1 MADLRELIEL
11 GEKMSLSGA
20 KLQKWVDEMIKA
32 EETKKKDEEDR
43 KKAEEE
49 RKIAEELRDR
59 EQHARKIELLNQEK
73 ELILLKSENGVRA
86 IGGEEQDFATRLP
99 KLPPYEE
106 GQNMDSFIIRFERI
120 AKISNV
126 PKSTWGT
133 HISSLLR
140 GTALE
145 TYGRLNE
152 EDAQDYDKIK
162 LALLERYNL
171 TADGFRSKFRDSRP
185 EQGEKFSQFRTRIIG
200 YFEKWLELAGKNS
213 KNVEDVKDILL
224 KEQLTNVCSHA
235 LQVFLKE
242 RQPTSA
248 DKVVEFAEMFVEAHG
263 QHCAISKPRHNG
275 DVGKSAMAASREGNA
290 KSGANAFKHGQAAAG
305 KFNTSAAARSEKHLS
320 CSYCGKNNHSEKNC
334 YKKNGKVLAVKTDPN
349 RVLKKGSVGKEPPSM
364 ECGCAINMLTAACSK
379 ATSSDNMPV
388 ALGFLNGKQVEVLR
402 DSGCSTVVVKRNLVE
417 PIPPNAPQTVVHL
430 AHGGALKV
438 PITQVTIECPYFQG
452 TVSAVVMDDP
462 LYPVI
467 IGNIPKAK
475 CPGLI
480 IPDAFKRGIR
490 KDDEPEKRDRE
501 SQTDQTEKASAVET
515 RNTAKENR
523 VKPMKTPSTV
533 DVGVSRR
540 DLIEMQ
546 ASDKTLEPLRK
557 LAKTGEVRKTGKV
570 NESHYGFDKGI
581 LMRYYRSPKVEC
593 GNTLSQVVVPEKLRS
608 RVMKLGHECILA
620 GHLAAKKTTERIL
633 SNFYWTNIWCDIA
646 RYCQSC
652 DQCQRS
658 IPKGRV
664 TKVPMEQLP
673 IIDEAFSRISIDL
686 IGPIQPASERGH
698 RYILTAVD
706 FSTRYPEAV
715 PLKGIET
722 ERVAE
727 ALVEIFSRVG
737 LPKEILSDRGSQF
750 TSDLMKEICRLL
762 SIKQLITSPYHPQCN
777 GLVERFN
784 GTLKMM
790 LKKMTSERPRDWDRY
805 IPAALFAYREA
816 PNESLKFSPFEL
828 LYGRTIRS
836 PMTILKELWTEE
848 ETDSEVKTTYQY
860 VVDLKHRLEETMK
873 LAQNELRRASNRQ
886 KKYFDRKARPRRFEE
901 GNKVLLLLPTAHNKL
916 ELKWQGPYQILQVMG
931 HNNYRLK
938 VGGQERTYHVN
949 MLKEYFERK
958 EESVGKGILQC
969 AAAAVIPEVE
979 EVDELGGE
987 NEMGESGVKVEMPCL
1002 TQTETWRDVALCDE
1016 LHEEQKSE
1024 LQEML
1029 QDFQDVLTDVPGRTD
1044 WIRHD
1049 IQLTSNEPIRKRP
1062 YPVPQAF
1069 KETMREEVDKMI
1081 EADIIEPSNSPY
1093 CSPSVIVKKKDGSNR
1108 YCIDFR
1114 ALNNIT
1120 VFDAEP
1126 MPRPDDLFREVG
1138 SNSRYLTKIDLSK
1151 GYWQILMSE
1160 EAKRLTAFAT
1170 EKGLYQFKVMPFGLQ
1185 GAPATFSRLMRK
1197 VTAGLSN
1204 VHNYLDDCLVHTES
1218 WEEHLICLKALFQRL
1233 REAGLTAKPSKCQV
1247 ACSELEFLGHMVG
1260 SGKLFPTLDKI
1271 EALRDASPP
1280 KTKKEMR
1287 SFLGLASFYRRY
1299 VPNFAAIASPL
1310 TDATKKGKPNV
1321 VIWDEP
1327 LVRAYKTLKAALTSN
1342 PVLRLPDFSKSFLLQ
1357 TDASDKGLGAILL
1370 QEHDGEK
1377 FPIVFLSRKLTP
1389 PEQNYSVIERECLAL
1404 VWAVKSLDTY
1414 LQGREFVI
1422 LTDHAPLLYLNKAK
1436 SDNGRL
1442 MRWALLMHQYRFR
1455 IESVPGKDN
1464 HGPDFLSRS

>member
-1 MADLRELIEL
+1 MEDIRALIEL

-20 KLQKWVDEMIKA
+20 KLQKWVDEMRKA
-32 EETKKKDEEDR
+32 EETKKKDEE
-43 KKAEEE
+43 E
-49 RKIAEELRDR
+49 RKIAEERRDV
-59 EQHARKIELLNQEK
+59 EQHARKLELLNQEK
-73 ELILLKSENGVRA
+73 ELLRLKSEQGVKVT
-86 IGGEEQDFATRLP
+86 GGNEQDFATRVP
-99 KLPPYEE
+99 KLPPFEE
-106 GQNMDSFIIRFERI
+106 GQSMDAFIIRFERI
-120 AKISNV
+120 AKISNL
-126 PKSTWGT
+126 PKATWGT

-140 GTALE
+140 GAALE

-171 TADGFRSKFRDSRP
+171 TADGFRNKFRNSRP
-185 EQGEKFSQFRTRIIG
+185 EQGEKFSQFKTRLMG
-200 YFEKWLELAGKNS
+200 YFEKWLELAGKDI

-224 KEQLTNVCSHA
+224 KEQLTNVCSHT

-242 RQPTSA
+242 RQPTTA
-248 DKVVEFAEMFVEAHG
+248 CKVVELAEMFVEAHG

-275 DVGKSAMAASREGNA
+275 DVGKSVNAAGKEGNV
-290 KSGANAFKHGQAAAG
+290 KSGANAFKNGQAAAG
-305 KFNTSAAARSEKHLS
+305 KFNTNAAARNERHVT
-320 CSYCGKNNHSEKNC
+320 CSFCGKNNHSEKNC
-334 YKKNGKVLAVKTDPN
+334 YRKNAKVLAVKTDN
-349 RVLKKGSVGKEPPSM
+349 SNSIKSEGGSEGKEAPSM
-364 ECGCAINMLTAACSK
+364 ECGCPINMLTAACAK
-379 ATSSDNMPV
+379 VTSSDSMPV
-388 ALGFLNGKQVEVLR
+388 ALGMLNGKQVEVLR
-402 DSGCSTVVVKRNLVE
+402 DSGCSCVVVKRDLVG
-417 PIPPNAPQTVVHL
+417 PIGPTAPHTVVHL

-438 PITQVTIECPYFQG
+438 PVTQVTIDCPYYKG
-452 TVSAVVMDDP
+452 TVSAVVMEEP
-462 LYPVI
+462 LYDVI

-480 IPDAFKRGIR
+480 VPDAFKKVIH

-501 SQTDQTEKASAVET
+501 SQSVETASAVET
-515 RNTAKENR
+515 RNTAKETR
-523 VKPMKTPSTV
+523 VKPMKTPSTL
-533 DVGVSRR
+533 DVGVTRR

-546 ASDKTLEPLRK
+546 AFDKTLEPLRK
-557 LAKTGEVRKTGKV
+557 LAKSGEVRKTGKV
-570 NESHYGFDKGI
+570 NESFYGFDKGV
-581 LMRYYRSPKVEC
+581 LMRYFRSPKVEC
-593 GNTLSQVVVPEKLRS
+593 GNTLSQVVVPEKLRTK
-608 RVMKLGHECILA
+608 VMKLGHECILA

-633 SNFYWTNIWCDIA
+633 SNFYWTNIWCDVA

-790 LKKMTSERPRDWDRY
+790 LKKMTVERPRDWDRY

-873 LAQNELRRASNRQ
+873 LAQNALRRASNQ
-886 KKYFDRKARPRRFEE
+886 NKKYFDRKARPRRFDE
-901 GNKVLLLLPTAHNKL
+901 GTKVLLLLPTAHNKL
-916 ELKWQGPYQILQVMG
+916 ELKWQGPYDIVKVMG

-958 EESVGKGILQC
+958 EESVSKGILQC
-969 AAAAVIPEVE
+969 AAAAVIPEAE

-987 NEMGESGVKVEMPCL
+987 KDVSGSGVKVEMPCL

-1016 LHEEQKSE
+1016 LNEGQKIE
-1024 LQEML
+1024 LQDLL

-1044 WIRHD
+1044 WICHD
-1049 IQLTSNEPIRKRP
+1049 IHLTSNEPIRKRP

-1069 KETMREEVDKMI
+1069 KETMKEEVDKMI

-1197 VTAGLSN
+1197 VISGLPN

-1218 WEEHLICLKALFQRL
+1218 WDEHLVCLKALLERL

-1247 ACSELEFLGHMVG
+1247 AFSELEFLGHMVG

-1310 TDATKKGKPNV
+1310 SDATKKGKPNV
-1321 VIWDEP
+1321 VTWEEP
-1327 LVRAYKTLKAALTSN
+1327 LLRAYKTLKAALTSN

-1357 TDASDKGLGAILL
+1357 TDASDKGLGAILF
-1370 QEHDGEK
+1370 QEHDGER